1 MEPLRRDWAQTQ
13 ETITPLVLAGRKVTA
28 RTPADQNPE
37 CIFGAFLERLPAIR
51 VLDPACGS
59 GNFLYISLQLLKDLE
74 YEAIQWGSLVL
85 RIPQEF
91 PQVGPQNLLGIE
103 INPFAAELAR
113 VTIWIGQIQW
123 MLAHGLGHPREPVLQ
138 RLDNI
143 REQDALLDV
152 SDPSHPL
159 EAEWPDADVV
169 VGNPPFLGGK
179 VMRSGLGDKYVD
191 QLFEVFDGQVARE
204 ADLVTYWQREGSG
217 ADRGPSPQASRASG
231 QPVHPGGSQPPGP
244 R

>member
-1 MEPLRRDWAQTQ
+1 VT
-13 ETITPLVLAGRKVTA
+13 TLVLAGRKVSA

-37 CIFGAFLERLPAIR
+37 RIFGAFLERLRAIR

-74 YEAIQWGSLVL
+74 YEAIGWGSLVL

-123 MLAHGLGHPREPVLQ
+123 MLAHGLGHPRDPVLQ
-138 RLDNI
+138 PLNNI
-143 REQDALLDV
+143 REQDALLDL
-152 SDPSHPL
+152 SDPSHPQ
-159 EAEWPDADVV
+159 EAEWPEADVV
-169 VGNPPFLGGK
+169 VRNR
-179 VMRSGLGDKYVD
+179 RSS
-191 QLFEVFDGQVARE
+191 A
-204 ADLVTYWQREGSG
+204 
-217 ADRGPSPQASRASG
+217 ASG
-231 QPVHPGGSQPPGP
+231 FVAF
-244 R
+244 